1 MLLFVGGR
9 QKFMARDSAI
19 YIVDVYVPNEGEPES
34 ALELSILRINDLDS
48 RPSVYVHSYIM
59 PSNYHLARIRWSDA
73 YSYGISQELFRNAI
87 WPSLSDL
94 VAADFLKDKQV
105 VCFCS
110 NLDPVQT
117 LVQNCDN
124 CFSVL
129 NSWQEV
135 FAGNEY
141 ASSLTTYSQMLD
153 YMGIDR
159 QDFSNT
165 GYTASLKRA
174 HAYIAIWLYLYN
186 CTQAQ
191 VQPEYGDNSLAQNG
205 FWPLSSVP
213 SPWYDVNV
221 KEFSDI
227 PFEAISQYFS
237 QSLPDYINWSSM
249 CIYVHDWI
257 FGRQRN
263 YDIKLSNQDYML
275 NFIFYRLFNLKKR
288 ILVLSFYSLYNQ
300 RVDYARIIAL
310 HDGQFS
316 TLTRYVK
323 EDFAS
328 FMLSHLDDFLSGQQK
343 KDIIRALVK
352 EVLQD
357 RFTKPMERAGYED
370 MLALEN
376 NHKLENNHNTHIEKK
391 SLELNKNIVWYK
403 EIAIKQEIIYRC
415 FVIKGSLQERNE
427 CIDHVNQ
434 KIGELLTEAKDPFA
448 SCWLSED
455 LKEWIQA
462 ITGFTWSDLSRAQKQ
477 TDSESLKN
485 TRNTIKEIII
495 DNYKKYLVSY
505 KENFKK
511 VVTEINDLPDNE
523 RTKFCFSFMGITHEV
538 VVDKIEDASLLS
550 FFKKIF

>member
-1 MLLFVGGR
+1 
-9 QKFMARDSAI
+9 MARDSAI

-73 YSYGISQELFRNAI
+73 HSYGISQELFRNAI

-153 YMGIDR
+153 YMGLDR

-205 FWPLSSVP
+205 FWPLSNVP

>member
-1 MLLFVGGR
+1 
-9 QKFMARDSAI
+9 MARDSAI

-73 YSYGISQELFRNAI
+73 HSYGISQELFRNAI

-124 CFSVL
+124 CFSML

-153 YMGIDR
+153 YMGLDR

-205 FWPLSSVP
+205 FWPLASVP

-434 KIGELLTEAKDPFA
+434 KIGELLTEAKNPFA

-550 FFKKIF
+550 FLKRFSNLIS

>member
-1 MLLFVGGR
+1 
-9 QKFMARDSAI
+9 MARDSAI

-73 YSYGISQELFRNAI
+73 HSYGISQELFRNAI

-213 SPWYDVNV
+213 SLWYDVNV

>member
-1 MLLFVGGR
+1 
-9 QKFMARDSAI
+9 
-19 YIVDVYVPNEGEPES
+19 
-34 ALELSILRINDLDS
+34 
-48 RPSVYVHSYIM
+48 
-59 PSNYHLARIRWSDA
+59 
-73 YSYGISQELFRNAI
+73 
-87 WPSLSDL
+87 
-94 VAADFLKDKQV
+94 
-105 VCFCS
+105 
-110 NLDPVQT
+110 
-117 LVQNCDN
+117 
-124 CFSVL
+124 
-129 NSWQEV
+129 
-135 FAGNEY
+135 
-141 ASSLTTYSQMLD
+141 
-153 YMGIDR
+153 
-159 QDFSNT
+159 
-165 GYTASLKRA
+165 
-174 HAYIAIWLYLYN
+174 
-186 CTQAQ
+186 
-191 VQPEYGDNSLAQNG
+191 
-205 FWPLSSVP
+205 
-213 SPWYDVNV
+213 
-221 KEFSDI
+221 
-227 PFEAISQYFS
+227 
-237 QSLPDYINWSSM
+237 
-249 CIYVHDWI
+249 
-257 FGRQRN
+257 
-263 YDIKLSNQDYML
+263 ML

>member
-1 MLLFVGGR
+1 
-9 QKFMARDSAI
+9 MARDSAI

-73 YSYGISQELFRNAI
+73 HSYGISQELFRNAI

-191 VQPEYGDNSLAQNG
+191 VQPEYGDNSLAQNC

-462 ITGFTWSDLSRAQKQ
+462 ITGFTWTDLSRAQKQ